1 MFSLESVL
9 MSPNRPG
16 EFLEKKLMIE
26 KLSEYRNLTKAI
38 GALSYV
44 RTKMTNVMPL
54 VFNAWKEYVFER
66 KANRLHDML
75 SSQSPV
81 ENTTLQQN
89 DDTQNHEAKSP

>member
-1 MFSLESVL
+1 MFSLETVL

-16 EFLEKKLMIE
+16 EFLEKKLMID

-54 VFNAWKEYVFER
+54 VFNAWKEHVFER

-75 SSQSPV
+75 SSSSPPLD
-81 ENTTLQQN
+81 NTM
-89 DDTQNHEAKSP
+89 TQNQ